1 MTQPVRQITADVLLI
16 RPAAFGYN
24 RETAATNT
32 FQQPPSGNPTALQ
45 PSAAAEFDGLVAAL
59 REAGVRALVFDDSI
73 EPDTPDALF
82 PNNWVSFHADGTVV
96 LYPLAASNRRPE
108 RRGDIIEELG
118 AQHGFYIRRVL
129 DLSPLE
135 QRGMYLEGT
144 GSLVLDHRN
153 RIGYAALSL
162 RTHPQGLA
170 EFGRQMDFEIV
181 SFTAHD
187 ELGRSIYHTNV
198 LMSIGERFAVICT
211 EAISD
216 AGERRTIMQR
226 LRSGGRQVIEI
237 SMAQMQSFGGN
248 ILQLATGDGGSVVA
262 MSTTARQG
270 FSHAQRAMLA
280 ESGTLVSVPVPT
292 IESAGGGS
300 VRCMLAE
307 IFLPRASASRPLQ
320 NC

>member
-1 MTQPVRQITADVLLI
+1 MTEPARQTTSDVLLI

-24 RETAATNT
+24 SETATTNA
-32 FQQPPSGNPTALQ
+32 FQQARAREATTLQTSATAEL
-45 PSAAAEFDGLVAAL
+45 DGLVAAL
-59 REAGVRALVFDDSI
+59 REAGVGALVFDDLAKP
-73 EPDTPDALF
+73 ERPDALF

-108 RRGDIIEELG
+108 RRGDIIEKLG
-118 AQHGFYIRRVL
+118 SHHGFRVSRVL

-144 GSLVLDHRN
+144 GSLVLDHTN

-162 RTHPQGLA
+162 RTHPQALA

-181 SFTAHD
+181 SFAAHD
-187 ELGRSIYHTNV
+187 ESGRPIYHTNV
-198 LMSIGERFAVICT
+198 LMSIGEHFAVVCT
-211 EAISD
+211 EAMSD
-216 AGERRTIMQR
+216 TGEREAIVQR
-226 LRSGGRQVIEI
+226 LRSGHRRVIEI
-237 SMAQMQSFGGN
+237 SMAQMRSFAGN
-248 ILQLATGDGGSVVA
+248 ILELATGNGGSVVA

-270 FSHAQRAMLA
+270 FSHVQRAMLT
-280 ESGTLVSVPVPT
+280 ESATLVSVPVPT

-307 IFLPRASASRPLQ
+307 IFLPRAIG
-320 NC
+320 